1 MYVLSELLLL
11 LLLLLLQQQH
21 QSSQI
26 IFKQPIVFVIYY
38 LAFSA
43 ARHLVGSE
51 LIIFSSAD
59 RHGQGC
65 SSSSTK
71 WNDKTKS
78 V

>member
-11 LLLLLLQQQH
+11 LL
-21 QSSQI
+21 
-26 IFKQPIVFVIYY
+26 PIVFIIYY